1 MNGLKRCDIYI
12 SHIYIHNGILFSH
25 KKDKVMPF
33 AATWIE
39 LEILILS
46 EVKSE
51 RERQVPYVITYMWN
65 LKYGTKDPIYKTEI
79 DHRHGEQTCGCQ
91 GGGRRKWDAWRFGI
105 SRSKLLHLA

>member
-79 DHRHGEQTCGCQ
+79 DHRHGEQTCGCW
-91 GGGRRKWDAWRFGI
+91 GDGRGSGMDGEFGVAGC
-105 SRSKLLHLA
+105 KL